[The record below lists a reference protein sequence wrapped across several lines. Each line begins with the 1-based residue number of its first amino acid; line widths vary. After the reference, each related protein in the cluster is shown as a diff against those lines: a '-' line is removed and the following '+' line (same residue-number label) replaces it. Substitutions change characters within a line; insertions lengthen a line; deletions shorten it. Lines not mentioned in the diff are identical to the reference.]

1 MHFSPFYARYKM
13 SREEFP
19 ARVVSGYRITILPVV
34 RKRLGIQ
41 IGDDVNVAIEKR
53 KQEAKKDDI

>member
-1 MHFSPFYARYKM
+1 M

-53 KQEAKKDDI
+53 KQEAKEDDI

>member
-1 MHFSPFYARYKM
+1 M

-19 ARVVSGYRITILPVV
+19 ARVVSSYRITIPPVV

-41 IGDDVNVAIEKR
+41 IGDDVAVTIEK
-53 KQEAKKDDI
+53 KKNEAKRDNR